1 VLLAVAPSPTVACEG
16 RWWEGKVVERGP
28 WKVTFGDCEF
38 TGSMDG
44 APLVR
49 KGSCPDAEGSLDLQ
63 YRNITVALATAFQ
76 GMGKMTK
83 LFLDY
88 NRFSD
93 LPEGAFA
100 GLASLNE
107 LGLQCNQLTTLKAGV
122 FDGLSSLWLLD
133 LSSNQLTL
141 LPTGVFAG
149 LSSLT

>member
-1 VLLAVAPSPTVACEG
+1 MTHDRYGRSTKLTNGSLKNRLSSTGAPQS
-16 RWWEGKVVERGP
+16 
-28 WKVTFGDCEF
+28 
-38 TGSMDG
+38 DG
-44 APLVR
+44 ALNTAAPLVR

-63 YRNITVALATAFQ
+63 FRNITVVPATAFQ

-83 LFLDY
+83 LLLDY

-122 FDGLSSLWLLD
+122 FDGLSSLGRIALGT
-133 LSSNQLTL
+133 NQLML
-141 LPTGVFAG
+141 VPTGVFGG